1 MILLLSMILEYKSN
15 ESSSFYSVRIV
26 HALYM
31 ESFLGAS
38 CARAVRHNNSDFIL
52 QEKMMIERN

>member
-1 MILLLSMILEYKSN
+1 MILEYKSN
-15 ESSSFYSVRIV
+15 ESSSFYSVRTV